1 MPNPAFFIFA
11 IKVYCRIKFAF
22 YSAQYDTARSQ
33 FLSILKFEY
42 LGENETKFKN
52 ILTHWPVAQADSN
65 DEKKLGV
72 ENLVGLSLPLKLKLL
87 RQINSRFESVI
98 SNNDSDLLCNTVPI
112 SILYSVLLLVPFY
125 AYQK

>member
-1 MPNPAFFIFA
+1 M
-11 IKVYCRIKFAF
+11 
-22 YSAQYDTARSQ
+22 
-33 FLSILKFEY
+33 SILKFEY

-52 ILTHWPVAQADSN
+52 ILTHWPLALADSN

-98 SNNDSDLLCNTVPI
+98 SNNDYDLLCNTVPI